1 MNQELR
7 TRLAVA
13 LTTLPKLH
21 STLIRILVYCVL
33 THTDGFTYSPRGL
46 AALMNLPRRTIQD
59 QVPELLRLKVW
70 TLKEKH
76 ETPNGRELFLYSF
89 HPEAV
94 STLIESIGRISPNP
108 IGRISPCTK
117 NNNVQSNVLR
127 NRIVQESIGR
137 ISPNALPKYQLP
149 PDVQKRLDEYKLG
162 FPVGK
167 SINGWSSK

>member
-1 MNQELR
+1 
-7 TRLAVA
+7 
-13 LTTLPKLH
+13 
-21 STLIRILVYCVL
+21 
-33 THTDGFTYSPRGL
+33 
-46 AALMNLPRRTIQD
+46 
-59 QVPELLRLKVW
+59 LKVW

-94 STLIESIGRISPNP
+94 STLIESIGRISPNPIGRISPCTKNNNVQSNVLRNRIVQESIGRISPNP